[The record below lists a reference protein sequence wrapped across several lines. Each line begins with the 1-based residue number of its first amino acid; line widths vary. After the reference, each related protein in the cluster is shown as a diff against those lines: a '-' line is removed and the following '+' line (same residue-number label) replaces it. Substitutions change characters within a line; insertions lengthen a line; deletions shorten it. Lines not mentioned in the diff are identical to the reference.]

1 MSQKLFML
9 ALEDE
14 VVVTPNSLDE
24 SIGVQYSIDNE
35 LDPFKPIS
43 DELDSQIHNLEFG
56 VENLT
61 TLESI
66 INAVS
71 LESISNP
78 STAQAVNISIE
89 ALCSKLGLEASD
101 MTYHSLE
108 SSSDDV
114 KTQTEH
120 SQGKLKNAWDK
131 VIEFIKNIWKK
142 LQEFFHRYTSIIAA
156 NLVTWTSNM
165 TKRIEKL
172 PDSGKGYDATVEIDN
187 LTLAR
192 AFNLTSPS
200 SVLTIEKADHFVKQ
214 LTYIGNSLNF
224 CFKKISTQ
232 DLTFMSDEGNVMAS
246 MIAPIRNEVLV
257 GGLGIV
263 GAAGGGTFEVIYEKP
278 PTSGKI
284 KLHTPSKKSDLSN
297 LNKDTRSH
305 IGVINSLF
313 IGMSVDTRVQ
323 TKIIHGLEKIDAK
336 GEGIKEANMS
346 ADAVK
351 DLKLVY
357 IEVLEFLKLMQVV
370 TTDTYRALIKYI
382 SVTCNEIE
390 KLS

>member
-14 VVVTPNSLDE
+14 VVVTPNSLDD
-24 SIGVQYSIDNE
+24 SIRVQYSIDNE
-35 LDPFKPIS
+35 LEPFKPIS

-71 LESISNP
+71 LESINNP
-78 STAQAVNISIE
+78 STAHAVNISIE
-89 ALCSKLGLEASD
+89 ALCFKLGLEASD
-101 MTYHSLE
+101 MTYPSLE
-108 SSSDDV
+108 SSPEDV

-120 SQGKLKNAWDK
+120 SQGKLKKAWDK
-131 VIEFIKNIWKK
+131 IVEFIKGIWTK

-200 SVLTIEKADHFVKQ
+200 SVLSIEKANRFLTQ
-214 LTYIGNSLNF
+214 LGYIEKSLDF
-224 CFKKISTQ
+224 CFSKIHSQ
-232 DLTFMSDEGNVMAS
+232 NVDFIDNEKGAIS
-246 MIAPIRNEVLV
+246 AMIAPIKNEVLV
-257 GGLGIV
+257 GGLGVSISQDSI
-263 GAAGGGTFEVIYEKP
+263 EVKYEKA
-278 PTSGKI
+278 PTAGEI
-284 KLHTPSKKSDLSN
+284 RLHTPSKKTDLSG

-305 IGVINSLF
+305 MTALNSLF
-313 IGMSVDTRVQ
+313 IRLSKDTQ
-323 TKIIHGLEKIDAK
+323 LQQLIIYQLGKIDAK
-336 GEGIKEANMS
+336 GKGFNNLSAVQVKE
-346 ADAVK
+346 
-351 DLKLVY
+351 LKEVY
-357 IEVLEFLKLMQVV
+357 IAVMKFLKLMQVV

>member
-14 VVVTPNSLDE
+14 VVVTPNSLDD
-24 SIGVQYSIDNE
+24 SIRVQYSIDNE
-35 LDPFKPIS
+35 LEPFKPIS
-43 DELDSQIHNLEFG
+43 DELESQIHNLEFG

-71 LESISNP
+71 LESINNP
-78 STAQAVNISIE
+78 STAHAVNISIE

-101 MTYHSLE
+101 MTYPFLE
-108 SSSDDV
+108 SSSEDV

-120 SQGKLKNAWDK
+120 AQGKLKKAWDK
-131 VIEFIKNIWKK
+131 IVEFIKGIWTK

-172 PDSGKGYDATVEIDN
+172 PDGGKGYDATVEIDN

-200 SVLTIEKADHFVKQ
+200 SVLTIDKANRFLTQLGYIEKSLIFCFTKISNQDMTFLSNEEKA
-214 LTYIGNSLNF
+214 IG
-224 CFKKISTQ
+224 
-232 DLTFMSDEGNVMAS
+232 A
-246 MIAPIRNEVLV
+246 MIAPIKNEVLV
-257 GGLGIV
+257 GGLNVSIDQD
-263 GAAGGGTFEVIYEKP
+263 AIEVKYEKTV
-278 PTSGKI
+278 TSGEI
-284 KLHTPSKKSDLSN
+284 KLHTPSKKSDLSS

-305 IGVINSLF
+305 MTALNNLF
-313 IGMSVDTRVQ
+313 IKLSVDTHVQ
-323 TKIIHGLEKIDAK
+323 TKIIYGLEKIDAK
-336 GEGIKEANMS
+336 GKGFKKANMS
-346 ADAVK
+346 AAQVK
-351 DLKLVY
+351 ELKEVY
-357 IEVLEFLKLMQVV
+357 IGVMKFLKLMQVV